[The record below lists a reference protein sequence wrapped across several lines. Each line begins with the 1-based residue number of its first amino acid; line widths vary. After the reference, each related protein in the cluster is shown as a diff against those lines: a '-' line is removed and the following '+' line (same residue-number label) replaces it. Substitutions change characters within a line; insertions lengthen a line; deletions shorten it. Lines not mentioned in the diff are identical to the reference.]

1 MADIPSLKLNTGA
14 SIPQVAL
21 GTWESAPDDVY
32 DAVKIALD
40 AGYRHIDTAMIY
52 GNEEAVGR
60 ALQDSKVPRQE
71 IFLTTKLWCKDFRNP
86 EAALDASLKRLRTDY
101 VDLYLM
107 HWPFATKE
115 ENGKDVIDKDVDYV
129 EVYKALA
136 QLPTS
141 KAKAVGISNFTIER
155 VQRVLDSK
163 PAKVPA
169 ALQVELHVNLPQQK
183 LVDFCHS
190 HGIVVEAYSPLARGN
205 LDNEVVK
212 KIAKKH
218 NVEPANVVLSWGIA
232 RNTVVLPKSVTP
244 ARIQNNLKVIKLDRE
259 EVEELNKIAKE
270 DGLKRHCNYGNSF
283 DFDTFD
289 GDKDSK

>member
-14 SIPQVAL
+14 TIPQIAL

-32 DAVKIALD
+32 KAVKIALD
-40 AGYRHIDTAMIY
+40 AGYRHIDTAKVY
-52 GNEEAVGR
+52 ENEEAVGR
-60 ALQDSKVPRQE
+60 AIRDSSVPRQE

-86 EAALDASLKRLRTDY
+86 EAALDASLKRLGVDY
-101 VDLYLM
+101 VDLYLI

-115 ENGKDVIDKDVDYV
+115 ENGKDAIDADVDFV
-129 EVYKALA
+129 EVYKNVA

-141 KAKAVGISNFTIER
+141 KAKAVGVSNFTIER
-155 VQRVLDSK
+155 LQRVLDSK

-169 ALQVELHVNLPQQK
+169 TLQVELHVNLPQQK
-183 LVDFCHS
+183 LVDFCQS

-205 LDNEVVK
+205 LDNETVK

-218 NVEPANVVLSWGIA
+218 NADAANVVLSWGIA

-244 ARIQNNLKVIKLDRE
+244 ARIASNLKYIKLDRE
-259 EVEELNKIAKE
+259 DVDELNQIVNK
-270 DGLKRHCNYGNSF
+270 DGINRHCDYGTNF
-283 DFDTFD
+283 GYNTFD
-289 GDKDSK
+289 NNKDSK